1 MEENKFQIADYIVF
15 GAMLLVSAGIGV
27 YYAFA
32 GGKQRTNKEFLMADR
47 SMRSLP
53 VALSVLA
60 SFFSASTLLGTPA
73 EIYEYG
79 SQYWISVFGAI
90 LAPLTGAFFFGPMFF
105 NLKIV
110 SVYEYLEL
118 RFHSKSVRLFAA
130 ALFILR
136 LIMGMGIVLYGPS
149 TALAA
154 VTGLPVWTII
164 LAVGG
169 VCTFYTTL
177 GGMKAVIW
185 TDVFQTLVM
194 FAGMLAVFI
203 QGCIKVGG
211 LGEMWNI
218 NYEGGR
224 INFFNFD
231 PDPHIRQSFW
241 SLTIG
246 IYFVWL
252 YPYTVDQQMVQ
263 RFSSARSLKDARFAL
278 ICNVPGMFLLI
289 TLCSLTGLALYANY
303 VTCDPLKNN
312 DVANPNQLLP
322 YFVLEVFKDLPG
334 LPGLFVAC
342 MFSGAL
348 SSVSSMLNSLAA
360 VTWEDFLKLKFGY
373 LSESNAT
380 IVTRVLVFLFGFLG
394 IGMAFA
400 VKEMG
405 GTVLQASLTF
415 NGSAGAPLVGVFIL
429 GACFTSSNWVGALVG
444 GLLGFAFPMWGG
456 IGKYV
461 SSPQNFRLPTSSM
474 GCNGNNASVHDVIMS
489 SDYFTNQ
496 TNHSLE
502 GVNQLYG
509 ISYLWFSALG
519 VLITVSV
526 GLLVSWCTKGQ
537 TEKTGKVPEHLKL
550 KMWENICMCLCF
562 PPNIIGKEE
571 KQKQLREQLKNVPP
585 IVYSHRDV
593 KSSILYLQTSDV
605 TLTVTNNPDGLR
617 EESDSKEIA
626 SELKPHRETD
636 DSESFTDSSSVDK
649 ILQNN

>member
-1 MEENKFQIADYIVF
+1 MVENKFQLADYIIF
-15 GAMLLVSAGIGV
+15 GVMLLISVGIGV
-27 YYAFA
+27 FYACA
-32 GGKQRTNKEFLMADR
+32 GGKQQTNREFLMADR

-79 SQYWISVFGAI
+79 IQYWISVFGAI

-105 NLKIV
+105 NLKLV

-118 RFHSKSVRLFAA
+118 RFHSKSIRLFSA

-154 VTGLPVWTII
+154 VTGFPVWAII
-164 LAVGG
+164 LVVGG

-185 TDVFQTLVM
+185 TDVFQTFVM

-211 LGEMWNI
+211 LDEMWNI

-224 INFFNFD
+224 INFFDFD
-231 PDPHIRQSFW
+231 PDPRVRQTFW
-241 SLTIG
+241 SLTVG

-263 RFSSARSLKDARFAL
+263 RFSSARSLSDARFAL

-303 VTCDPLKNN
+303 VTCDPLKNG
-312 DVANPNQLLP
+312 DVANANQLLP
-322 YFVLEVFKDLPG
+322 FFVMEVFEGLPG

-342 MFSGAL
+342 MISGAL
-348 SSVSSMLNSLAA
+348 SSISSMLNSLAA
-360 VTWEDFLKLKFGY
+360 VTWEDFLKLKFSA
-373 LSESNAT
+373 LSERSAT
-380 IVTRVLVFLFGFLG
+380 KVTRTVAFLYGLLG

-405 GTVLQASLTF
+405 GTVLQASLAF

-429 GACFTSSNWVGALVG
+429 GACFTSSNWLGALIG
-444 GLLGFAFPMWGG
+444 GLLGFAFSMWGL

-461 SSPQNFRLPTSSM
+461 SLSLNFRLPTSTL
-474 GCNGNNASVHDVIMS
+474 GCNSNTTTAHDVITS
-489 SDYFTNQ
+489 TDYQFKQ
-496 TNHSLE
+496 TDISLE
-502 GVNQLYG
+502 GLDQFYG

-519 VLITVSV
+519 VIITVCV
-526 GLLVSWCTKGQ
+526 GLLVSWCSRGQ
-537 TEKTGKVPEHLKL
+537 TERTGKVPDNLKL
-550 KMWENICMCLCF
+550 KMWENICMGLCF
-562 PPNIIGKEE
+562 PPNLLEKE
-571 KQKQLREQLKNVPP
+571 KQQKELRDQLKDVPS
-585 IVYSHRDV
+585 IVYTHKQYR
-593 KSSILYLQTSDV
+593 SSILVMQPLDFSLDVNDFPQQTSDF
-605 TLTVTNNPDGLR
+605 
-617 EESDSKEIA
+617 
-626 SELKPHRETD
+626 ETTTETKVQED
-636 DSESFTDSSSVDK
+636 HDSSGADQTLK
-649 ILQNN
+649 KQ

>member
-1 MEENKFQIADYIVF
+1 MEENKFQIADYIIF
-15 GAMLLVSAGIGV
+15 GAMLLISAAIGV
-27 YYAFA
+27 YYACA
-32 GGKQRTNKEFLMADR
+32 GGKQRTNREFLMADR

-79 SQYWISVFGAI
+79 IQYWISVFGAM
-90 LAPLTGAFFFGPMFF
+90 LAPLTGAFLFGPIFF

-149 TALAA
+149 TALGA
-154 VTGLPVWTII
+154 VTGFPVWVII
-164 LAVGG
+164 LIVGG

-185 TDVFQTLVM
+185 TDVFQTIVM

-211 LGEMWNI
+211 LDEMWNI
-218 NYEGGR
+218 NYQGGR

-231 PDPHIRQSFW
+231 PDPHVRQTFW
-241 SLTIG
+241 SLTVG

-289 TLCSLTGLALYANY
+289 TLCSLTGLAMYANY
-303 VTCDPLKNN
+303 VTCDPLKNH

-322 YFVLEVFKDLPG
+322 HFVMEVFEDLPG

-360 VTWEDFLKLKFGY
+360 VTWEDFLKLRFGH

-380 IVTRVLVFLFGFLG
+380 KITRALAFLFGLLG

-429 GACFTSSNWVGALVG
+429 GACFTSSNWIGALVG
-444 GLLGFAFPMWGG
+444 GLLGFVFPMWGG

-461 SSPQNFRLPTSSM
+461 SPPQNFKLPTSTL
-474 GCNGNNASVHDVIMS
+474 GCNSNDTSVQDVIMS
-489 SDYFTNQ
+489 SDYLSNQ
-496 TNHSLE
+496 TQPALE
-502 GVNQLYG
+502 GVDQLYG

-519 VLITVSV
+519 VLITVCV
-526 GLLVSWCTKGQ
+526 GLIVSWFTKGQ
-537 TEKTGKVPEHLKL
+537 TEKVGKVPDHLKL
-550 KMWENICMCLCF
+550 KMWENLCMCLCF
-562 PPNIIGKEE
+562 PPGIIEKE
-571 KQKQLREQLKNVPP
+571 QKKEQLREQLKNVPP
-585 IVYSHRDV
+585 ILYSHRE
-593 KSSILYLQTSDV
+593 KRSSVLYLQPPDATIEV
-605 TLTVTNNPDGLR
+605 TINNN
-617 EESDSKEIA
+617 DSNG
-626 SELKPHRETD
+626 
-636 DSESFTDSSSVDK
+636 V
-649 ILQNN
+649 